1 MRVID
6 ALKPDAVIISTW
18 SGNRDNFVDD
28 AGHKLD
34 DAQQVAAWESGMRS
48 TLGALEQRNI
58 PYGVIMDEPDLPYDP
73 MKCMAQTDSIEAC
86 THDLATDTAQ
96 SAPLREVERR
106 VLAERP
112 AVPVLDMTSV
122 VCDDDGCK
130 LEIDGTLVYADTH
143 HLSEAFVMK
152 EQPLLEPMVH
162 TLLPS
167 S

>member
-1 MRVID
+1 
-6 ALKPDAVIISTW
+6 VIISTW

-34 DAQQVAAWESGMRS
+34 DAQQVAAWESGMRA
-48 TLGALEQRNI
+48 TLGELAQRHI
-58 PYGVIMDEPDLPYDP
+58 PYGVLVDEPDLPRDP
-73 MKCMAQTDSIEAC
+73 MKCMAKKDSITAC
-86 THDLATDTAQ
+86 QQDLATDLAQ
-96 SAPLREVERR
+96 SEPLLDVERR
-106 VLAERP
+106 VLAETP
-112 AVPVLDMTSV
+112 DVPTFDLTPIL
-122 VCDDDGCK
+122 CDADGCK